1 MDFLVQNTS
10 FIVWA
15 RDTAAAPAVEAEAL
29 RSARMGSV
37 APQLQVPPPVE
48 ADPLQHDRRY
58 QSEAERE
65 NGVPTEPAAFLTD
78 EPEAHEAA
86 LGGLTNRYKYK
97 IAHEPDLDRPLL
109 QIVDEKT
116 DRIIVS
122 LPPEQLAR
130 MLEDAKALVD
140 DRLKEPQVKRLD
152 TTV

>member
-10 FIVWA
+10 FIVRA
-15 RDTAAAPAVEAEAL
+15 KDMAAAPAVEAEAL

-37 APQLQVPPPVE
+37 APQLQVSPPVE
-48 ADPLQHDRRY
+48 ADPLQHERRHPP
-58 QSEAERE
+58 EAERE
-65 NGVPTEPAAFLTD
+65 KSVPTEPAAFLSD
-78 EPEAHEAA
+78 EAESHGPASSAPA
-86 LGGLTNRYKYK
+86 NRYKYK
-97 IAHEPDLDRPLL
+97 VAHEPDLDRPLL

-140 DRLKEPQVKRLD
+140 DRLKETQVKGLD